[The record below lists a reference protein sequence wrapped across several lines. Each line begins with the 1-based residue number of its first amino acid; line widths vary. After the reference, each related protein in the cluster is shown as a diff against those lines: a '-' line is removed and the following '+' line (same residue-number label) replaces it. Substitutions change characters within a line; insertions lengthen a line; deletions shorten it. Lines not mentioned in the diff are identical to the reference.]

1 MEPKGT
7 GSPVSVANLSAELLG
22 GNIYF
27 VKGRAE
33 PGTTIRVA
41 GKETIVPTERS
52 FQLQITAPA
61 GAREIIVEAQDAQGN
76 SSQYKL
82 ALPGRRGKV

>member
-1 MEPKGT
+1 MAHPRRARGGAAMTE
-7 GSPVSVANLSAELLG
+7 LS
-22 GNIYF
+22 
-27 VKGRAE
+27 
-33 PGTTIRVA
+33 
-41 GKETIVPTERS
+41 
-52 FQLQITAPA
+52 A